1 MLLGEQFMTMQNS
14 TQFVVSNNTLLFSTV
29 LHFCKSENVRLK
41 NCSNLRLCQISL
53 HRLPLKGNPNFQI
66 QDENQIPAE
75 AEHLHYNIRD
85 LTTAKAEFCHPS
97 QPKVEVDYFCWRVH
111 RVREKLLPL
120 PEQNTESKF
129 MCPSKNAAA
138 CCHFNCKQTVL
149 QLNPTDQHCNQN
161 TDTCKHLH
169 LEL

>member
-111 RVREKLLPL
+111 RVREKLL
-120 PEQNTESKF
+120 
-129 MCPSKNAAA
+129 
-138 CCHFNCKQTVL
+138 HY
-149 QLNPTDQHCNQN
+149 LNKTQNQN
-161 TDTCKHLH
+161 SCVPAKMLLH
-169 LEL
+169 AVILTASKLYCN